1 MGHHNHSITLTSL
14 RDIDG
19 LERQSSFEEVSPA
32 QTVYGVFAA
41 SAARYGDRC
50 ALNMVL
56 SGEESELTRRVGY
69 RALLEGITRSAN
81 LFASLGGENA
91 GVAYLLPSLI
101 ETHFV
106 LWGAETS
113 GFAVPLNPLL
123 TPEQIVELVRAAGA
137 KLLVTVGPALDAQI
151 WGKSVH
157 VKRALPNLSVVCI
170 EPPAQPE
177 VNCVSFHE
185 AVAQRGGDR
194 LEFSASNSPDSIV
207 AYFHTGGTTGGPKL
221 VAHTSRNQVCAAFG
235 AAALMGLRETDRVT
249 NGMPMFHVGGAI
261 AGSLSFFMRGAE
273 IVVLS
278 PQGLRNPD
286 IVRRFWNIVDRFG
299 ITVLVA
305 VPTALTAI
313 LAIPVTGSLATVRF
327 GLTGAA
333 PIPRSVV
340 ERFTALTGKPLHEI
354 LGMTESGGVTAVDPT
369 GDQPTAGSVG
379 IRLPYTTL
387 RVRRRN
393 QDGRL
398 GDDCVAGEV
407 GVLFVTGP
415 TVSPGYLDST
425 QNDKVFADGGLDTGD
440 LAYLSADG
448 KLFIAGRAKDIIIR
462 SGHNIDPAMVEAAFA
477 RCPSVA
483 TAVVVGQ
490 PDPYAGELP
499 IAYVTLSAGMEATE
513 AELIEFACQYIAERP
528 AWPKRVHIV
537 DALPMTAVGKVHK
550 PALRADATV
559 RLLRSTLAA
568 LARDPSLEIEARVG
582 GKRGL
587 EVVVTMSGADDAAV
601 EKVDAEMKKFL
612 FEYSIRR
619 TNTSLQTP
627 S

>member
-1 MGHHNHSITLTSL
+1 MGHHIHSIALKSL
-14 RDIDG
+14 RDIDE
-19 LERQSSFEEVSPA
+19 LESRYSFDEASPA
-32 QTVYGVFAA
+32 RTVYDIFTA
-41 SAARYGDRC
+41 SAARYGERC

-56 SGEESELTRRVGY
+56 SGEDNEDTRRVDY
-69 RALLEGITRSAN
+69 RELLEGITRSAN
-81 LFASLGGENA
+81 LFASLGDENA
-91 GVAYLLPSLI
+91 GVAYLLPSLV

-123 TPEQIVELVRAAGA
+123 TPEQIVELIRASGA
-137 KLLVTVGPALDAQI
+137 RLLVTVGPARDAQI
-151 WGKSVH
+151 WEKSVY
-157 VKRALPNLSVVCI
+157 VKRALPNLCLVCI
-170 EPPAQPE
+170 DPPAQPE
-177 VNCVSFHE
+177 VDVVSFDE
-185 AVAQRGGDR
+185 AIAQHSADR
-194 LEFSASNSPDSIV
+194 LEFSASKSPDSIV
-207 AYFHTGGTTGGPKL
+207 AYFHTGGTTGNPKL

-249 NGMPMFHVGGAI
+249 NGMPLFHVGGAI
-261 AGSLSFFMRGAE
+261 AGSLSFFMHGAE

-278 PQGLRNPD
+278 PHGLRNPNM
-286 IVRRFWNIVDRFG
+286 VHRFWNIVNRFG

-313 LAIPVTGSLATVRF
+313 LAVPVTGSLDTVRCGF
-327 GLTGAA
+327 TGSA

-340 ERFTALTGKPLHEI
+340 ERFVALTGKPLHEI
-354 LGMTESGGVTAVDPT
+354 LGMTESGGVTALDPA
-369 GDQPTAGSVG
+369 GGQPTAGSVG

-398 GDDCVAGEV
+398 GDDCAAGEV
-407 GVLFVTGP
+407 GVLFVAGP

-425 QNDKVFADGGLDTGD
+425 QNTRVFEDGGLDTGD
-440 LAYLSADG
+440 LAYLNTDG
-448 KLFIAGRAKDIIIR
+448 KLFIAGRAKDVIIR
-462 SGHNIDPAMVEAAFA
+462 SGHNIDPSMVEAAFA

-499 IAYVTLSAGMEATE
+499 VAYVTLAPGKEATE
-513 AELIEFACQYIAERP
+513 AELIEFACQYITERP

-537 DALPMTAVGKVHK
+537 DQLPLTEVGKVYK

-559 RLLRSTLAA
+559 RSLGSTLAA
-568 LARDPSLEIEARVG
+568 LAPDSTFEIEAREG
-582 GKRGL
+582 GKRRL
-587 EVVVTMSGADDAAV
+587 EIVVTISGADDAAV
-601 EKVDAEMKKFL
+601 AKVDAELKKFL

-619 TNTSLQTP
+619 ANVTTQNV
-627 S
+627 